1 MSFFR
6 RFFRFFC
13 LLALSLTGQ
22 NALASVPFVR
32 NYTPAVYDAGAQNWA
47 VAQDRLGR
55 MYFGNREGLLIYDS
69 RQWELLQVPNFST
82 VRTIHVD
89 SISDRIYVGASE
101 EFGYFRLDSVTGKR
115 TYRSL
120 VPTIEKPAPSFTEIW
135 NIHVSADGTY
145 WFQADY
151 KLFRHKDN
159 VTKAFSVE
167 DKITTSALIDGRLYA
182 GLLHRGLMQFDGKAL
197 VPVPG
202 TETLV
207 GKRIVAILPYASN
220 NILIV
225 TAFNG
230 IYRIRNGQL
239 EQFDSY
245 VSAYLEENQAFCAC
259 ICAANNHY
267 AFGTVNGGV
276 VLMNSPEDVTIINMD
291 NGMQNNTVLNL
302 SFDRNGNLWMALDNG
317 IDFTISASS
326 IRELLSPSWNFGAG
340 YASYFAD
347 NTLLLGTNQGLYS
360 IPYAPGRQS
369 FKAPEKHAL
378 IKGQIWGIDTIAGQI
393 MVSADGGLYFGK
405 GVQFQQIG
413 GINGAMSVQTLSGNP
428 DLALA
433 STYDGFALL
442 RREGGKWLFSNY
454 IEGLNDVV
462 GKFFQDENGDIW
474 IAHWMRGIYRLRL
487 DPERRSFSSIKLYNS
502 ADGLPT
508 DRNNIIN
515 VVDGRFVFSTEGGFF
530 KFNRSTSRFEPDDHY
545 NGLLKG
551 RHSSRLYS
559 AGTAH
564 DLWCVSANNVWRLT
578 RDAAGQY
585 ALDTLTYQSLCS
597 RIIPGS
603 ENINFISSAHAIM
616 ASQEGFFDIDL
627 NFAADEADDRKTLYI
642 SAVYANTDS
651 LIYTPLTKSDLDK
664 KISVSHNL
672 NSLRFEFVMPEYR
685 ADRCVEYACM
695 LEGYEDDWGPWS
707 VTGSK
712 EYTQLNEGDY
722 VLHVRARNNYDG
734 TYTETSFPFTIRPP
748 WYRSL
753 PAKILYLLLLGSLFW
768 LGWKAVKRQN
778 LRTAQRISE
787 KNQEELERLQR
798 EAHAEA
804 LRKDVEISQL
814 KSQQLE
820 HDIRHKSKELSNIT
834 MNVIRKNEILMN
846 ISGKITKIQEEIAA
860 DSETARQL
868 TKIQHLIEENISHD
882 DDWKTF
888 TQNFDTVYENYT
900 KRLTELHPNL
910 NASDL
915 RICCYLKMGLS
926 SKDIAPLIHISYRS
940 VEMTRYRLRKK
951 MSLSRDVNLSDYLQ
965 KI

>member
-1 MSFFR
+1 MTFFR
-6 RFFRFFC
+6 RFFRFLFV
-13 LLALSLTGQ
+13 LSLSLTGQ
-22 NALASVPFVR
+22 NVLASVPFVR
-32 NYTPAVYDAGAQNWA
+32 NYTPAAYDAGAQNWA
-47 VAQDRLGR
+47 VAQDQLGR

-69 RQWELLQVPNFST
+69 RQWELLHVPNYST
-82 VRTIHVD
+82 VRTIHID

-101 EFGYFRLDSVTGKR
+101 EFGYFRLDSLTGKR
-115 TYRSL
+115 TYQSL

-135 NIHVSADGTY
+135 NIHVSPDGTY
-145 WFQADY
+145 WFQGDY
-151 KLFRHKDN
+151 KLFRYKDN
-159 VTKAFSVE
+159 ITKAFSIE
-167 DKITTSALIDGRLYA
+167 DKMTTSALIEGRLYA
-182 GLLHRGLMQFDGKAL
+182 GLLHQGLMQFDGKTL
-197 VPVPG
+197 IPVPG

-207 GKRIVAILPYASN
+207 GKRIVAILPYATN

-239 EQFDSY
+239 EEFDSY
-245 VSAYLEENQAFCAC
+245 ISAYLKENQAFCANKC
-259 ICAANNHY
+259 VANNHY

-276 VLMNSPEDVTIINMD
+276 VLMNSPEDVTIINMN

-302 SFDRNGNLWMALDNG
+302 NFDRNDNLWMALDNG

-340 YASYFAD
+340 YASYFTD

-360 IPYAPGRQS
+360 IPYTPGRES

-378 IKGQIWGIDTIAGQI
+378 IKGQIWSIDTIANDI
-393 MVSADGGLYFGK
+393 MVSADGGLYYGK
-405 GVQFQQIG
+405 NSHFQQIG
-413 GINGAMSVQTLSGNP
+413 GINGAWSVLPLKGNP
-428 DLALA
+428 GIALA
-433 STYDGFALL
+433 STYDGFAVL
-442 RREGGKWLFSNY
+442 RHEGGKWLFSNY
-454 IEGLNDVV
+454 IEGLKDVG
-462 GKFFQDENGDIW
+462 GKLFQDENGDIW
-474 IAHWMRGIYRLRL
+474 IAHWMRGIYRLRI
-487 DPERRSFSSIKLYNS
+487 DPELRSFSSIKLFNS

-508 DRNNIIN
+508 DHNNIVN
-515 VVDGRFVFSTEGGFF
+515 NVDGHLIFSTEGGFF
-530 KFNRSTSRFEPDDHY
+530 KLNKTATRFEPDDHY
-545 NGLLKG
+545 NELFMGH
-551 RHSSRLYS
+551 HSTRLFS
-559 AGTAH
+559 AGNAH
-564 DLWCVSANNVWRLT
+564 DLWCVSSSNVWRLT

-585 ALDTLTYQSLCS
+585 DLDTLTYQSLSS
-597 RIIPGS
+597 RMIPGS
-603 ENINFISSAHAIM
+603 ENINFITPTRAIM

-627 NFAADEADDRKTLYI
+627 NYATTDVDPQKILYI
-642 SAVYANTDS
+642 SAVYANIDS
-651 LIYTPLTKSDLDK
+651 LIYTPLTKFDLTK
-664 KISVSHNL
+664 KIEVSHNL
-672 NSLRFEFVMPEYR
+672 NSLRFEFVMAEYR
-685 ADRCVEYACM
+685 ADRSVEYACM
-695 LEGYEDDWGPWS
+695 LEGYEDNWGAWS

-722 VLHVRARNNYDG
+722 VLHVRARNIYDG
-734 TYTETSFPFTIRPP
+734 TYTETSFPFTILPP

-753 PAKILYLLLLGSLFW
+753 PAKILYLLLICAVIWFS
-768 LGWKAVKRQN
+768 WKALKMQN
-778 LRTAQRISE
+778 QRTEQRISK

-820 HDIRHKSKELSNIT
+820 HDIRHKSEELSNIT

-846 ISGKITKIQEEIAA
+846 ISGKISKIQEEIAD
-860 DSETARQL
+860 DSDTARQL

-882 DDWKTF
+882 DDWKSF

-910 NASDL
+910 NSSDL

-926 SKDIAPLIHISYRS
+926 SKDIAPLFHISYRS

-951 MSLSRDVNLSDYLQ
+951 MGLSRDVNLAEYLQ